1 MQKFITKRKTMKNL
15 IIVES
20 PAKAKTIANFLG
32 KDYEVIASKGH
43 IRDLPQNKFGIK
55 IKDKEFIPDYVVS
68 SDHKDVVEKIKTLAK
83 KSNQIY
89 IATDE
94 DREGEAI
101 GYHITQAIGGDA
113 QEYPR
118 IVFHEITKSAI
129 THALQTP
136 RHIDMDKV
144 DAQQARRLLDRI
156 VGFKLSGLIANK
168 IQKGLSAGRV
178 QSSTL
183 KIVVDREREIQAF
196 KPIRYFSISGIFA
209 QNLNTELIEYKGR
222 KIEKLTLKDE
232 SEVEEMLKVLQS
244 QSYQVSEISKKS
256 KKTSTP
262 PPFMTSTLQQS
273 ASNLLGFSPKK
284 TMSLAQKLYEGV
296 QTHAGI
302 MGAITYM
309 RTDSLNIAKEAQE
322 KAKEV
327 LLKTYGKDFV
337 PSKPKNYTTKSKG
350 AQEAHEAIRPTNL
363 DFTPEIAKG
372 FLSND
377 EYKLYTLI
385 YNRFLASQSTD
396 AEFESQTLL
405 ISSESGVFKANG
417 SKLVFEGFYKITGSE
432 DKDKLL
438 PPLKEG
444 EKLQT
449 QEILSK
455 EHFTEAPSRYSEA
468 SLIKTMES
476 LGIGRPSTYA
486 PTISLLSSREYI
498 KVEKKQ
504 IFALE
509 SAFKVTQMLEEY
521 FNEIVDSHFTAKL
534 EEELDDI
541 AEKKEQWQEVLWRFY
556 EPFEKKLTEGKS
568 AIPSQKIAIPT
579 GEQCP
584 ECGSELIKRNGRYGE
599 FVACSGY
606 PKCKYIKKDAPK
618 IENESTEDFGVCEK
632 CGSAMVKKTG
642 RRGEFLACSAYPK
655 CKNAKPLNPTP
666 QKPLEIKCPE
676 CGGEILQRN
685 SRRGAFFGCGNYP
698 KCTFV
703 SKYEPI
709 ADPKCPECGY
719 MMAQRTY
726 RGKEICECIK
736 CKTKVEK

>member
-1 MQKFITKRKTMKNL
+1 MKNL

-55 IKDKEFIPDYVVS
+55 IKDKEFIPDYVIS
-68 SDHKDVVEKIKTLAK
+68 SDHKDIVEKIKSLAK

-101 GYHITQAIGGDA
+101 GYHITQAIGGEAKD
-113 QEYPR
+113 YPR

-136 RHIDMDKV
+136 RHIDMNKV

-156 VGFKLSGLIANK
+156 VGFKLSSLIANK

-183 KIVVDREREIQAF
+183 KIVVDREREIEAF
-196 KPIRYFSISGIFA
+196 KPIRYFSINAEFA
-209 QNLNTELIEYKGR
+209 HKLNTELIEYDG
-222 KIEKLTLKDE
+222 EKLEKLSLQDE
-232 SEVEEMLKVLQS
+232 NKVKKMLEVLQKEH
-244 QSYQVSEISKKS
+244 YHVKEISKKS

-284 TMSLAQKLYEGV
+284 TMNLAQKLYEGV
-296 QTHAGI
+296 QTHAGM

-327 LLKTYGKDFV
+327 LFQNYGKDFV

-363 DFTPEIAKG
+363 DFTPSLAKE

-405 ISSESGVFKANG
+405 IASDHGVFKASG
-417 SKLVFEGFYKITGSE
+417 SRLVFEGFHKIIGSE
-432 DKDKLL
+432 DKDRLL
-438 PPLKEG
+438 PELKEG
-444 EKLQT
+444 EIIEPKN
-449 QEILSK
+449 ISSK
-455 EHFTEAPSRYSEA
+455 EHFTEPPSRYSEA
-468 SLIKTMES
+468 GLIKTMES

-504 IFALE
+504 IFALQ
-509 SAFKVTQMLEEY
+509 SAFKVTQMLEEH

-556 EPFEKKLTEGKS
+556 EPFEQKLIEGKNS
-568 AIPSQKIAIPT
+568 IPSQKIAIPT
-579 GEQCP
+579 GEDCP
-584 ECGSELIKRNGRYGE
+584 ECGSPLIKRNGRYGE
-599 FVACSGY
+599 FIACSGY
-606 PKCKYIKKDAPK
+606 PKCKYIKKDDPLP
-618 IENESTEDFGVCEK
+618 ITQVQEDLGVCEK
-632 CGSAMVKKTG
+632 CGSAMVKKMG
-642 RRGEFLACSAYPK
+642 RRGEFLACSGYPK
-655 CKNAKPLNPTP
+655 CKNTKPLHPIHP
-666 QKPLEIKCPE
+666 QALEIKCPE

-685 SRRGAFFGCGNYP
+685 SRRGTFFGCGNYP
-698 KCTFV
+698 KCTFI
-703 SKYEPI
+703 SKFEPI
-709 ADPKCPECGY
+709 AQPKCPECGY
-719 MMAQRTY
+719 MVAQRTY
-726 RGKEICECIK
+726 RGKEIYECIK
-736 CKTKVEK
+736 CKTRIDKE